1 MLKNQFSFLA
11 NFEEIKSSR
20 VLTIYGALLSFIVP
34 LSAANWIYLDYAKVM
49 SSEHLAICWPFVESC
64 NSLRILSA
72 EQLTIIFWS
81 LIVLGFF
88 NAFLFLKPKFLKS
101 GWYLLLGLNMLKMSL
116 MLLDFRTRQ
125 NQHIM
130 AFWILIAFL
139 FFPHKKFTIKA
150 LLISF
155 YFWAGTLKFNH
166 EWLSGSAL
174 YGNLWPLQGMWIS
187 VACTYVIVLEILFIW
202 GLVLKD
208 KKWQMFTLFQ
218 LFIFHLFSFG
228 IVGFFYPL
236 LMYVLLSI
244 FVLSWPTPEIP
255 FLRNGNLGVSIS
267 LIMAFSLTQFAPKFL
282 PGDTSVTGEGRML
295 SLHMFDAK
303 IMCVSNAKIKY
314 TDGTSLSKS
323 LRRPLPFRLRC
334 DPIVYLSLLK
344 NLCEEQLKA
353 RADFNDIDF
362 TLSSKKTSDKEMTKV
377 LNLENVCH
385 NPRHYSVFSSNDW
398 ILK

>member
-228 IVGFFYPL
+228 I
-236 LMYVLLSI
+236 
-244 FVLSWPTPEIP
+244 
-255 FLRNGNLGVSIS
+255 
-267 LIMAFSLTQFAPKFL
+267 
-282 PGDTSVTGEGRML
+282 
-295 SLHMFDAK
+295 
-303 IMCVSNAKIKY
+303 
-314 TDGTSLSKS
+314 
-323 LRRPLPFRLRC
+323 
-334 DPIVYLSLLK
+334 
-344 NLCEEQLKA
+344 
-353 RADFNDIDF
+353 
-362 TLSSKKTSDKEMTKV
+362 
-377 LNLENVCH
+377 
-385 NPRHYSVFSSNDW
+385 
-398 ILK
+398 